1 MVVGF
6 PLSRQAVQPEQTT
19 QPPAASRACFHLAPH
34 GLQPQPRVNTD
45 RWYYR
50 VFQSAPDLIRELL
63 PGTATSPNRLGLDAG
78 APADRLYR
86 F

>member
-1 MVVGF
+1 V
-6 PLSRQAVQPEQTT
+6 PSQPSNT
-19 QPPAASRACFHLAPH
+19 RRHLAPH